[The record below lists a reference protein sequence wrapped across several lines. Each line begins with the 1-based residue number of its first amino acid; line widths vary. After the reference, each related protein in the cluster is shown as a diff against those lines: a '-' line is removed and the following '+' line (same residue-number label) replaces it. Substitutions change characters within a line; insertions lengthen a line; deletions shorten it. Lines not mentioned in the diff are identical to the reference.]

1 MLLSAPP
8 DLLPSKLVQNIKGR
22 SSRKLQDEFQE
33 LRKRYWAQH
42 LWARWMRRR
51 STRFLWVTWRL
62 WPTELAKGKKWFHNG
77 SMDITVKRIPE
88 EIYKVIKREAK
99 EQGRSLNAEIIR
111 TLEAQAVEVER
122 RRNLGAL
129 RKELDR
135 FAQSLPALSNSAPLI
150 RRDRNR

>member
-1 MLLSAPP
+1 M
-8 DLLPSKLVQNIKGR
+8 
-22 SSRKLQDEFQE
+22 
-33 LRKRYWAQH
+33 
-42 LWARWMRRR
+42 
-51 STRFLWVTWRL
+51 
-62 WPTELAKGKKWFHNG
+62 WFHNG

-111 TLEAQAVEVER
+111 TLEAEAVEVER

-129 RKELDR
+129 RIELDR